1 MVKSYLRFEQESTFG
16 VIASNSN
23 IVWLPPKSNSTSSAN
38 SSGGRALVGGLE
50 DVLTWDVKTGSLLS
64 RWNEGSDNPSS
75 GSSSVAEVT
84 SIAEYQ
90 GQMVAS
96 GYSNGVIKVW
106 DSLSG
111 TLVVLFNGHKSAV
124 SVLKFD
130 STGTRLASG
139 SRDSNIIL
147 WDLVGEVGLYRLRS
161 HRDQV
166 VALEFLRG
174 KSKIQGDDGEEIE
187 TEDEEENWLLSA
199 GKDGLIKLWDL
210 EAQHCIETH
219 VAHRG
224 ETWSMGWSSEHNVAV
239 TGSTSKELKFW
250 AVDVNRKDGERVK
263 DIGTILKQSGERAHT
278 IKFHRDGRYF
288 LVGNAD
294 RSIEIFRIRL
304 DDEVKKSVARKMKRR
319 REKGLDVA
327 EGGEYTISED
337 DVIEKY
343 ISYTVI
349 RTPAKVRSLDWA
361 ATNNNNTISLV
372 ASLTNNSIE
381 SFSISAPLNAKVKKS
396 AGPAEYNRQYSVELA
411 GHRADI
417 RALSISSDERMVA
430 SASNGS
436 LKVWNVRTHNCIRTF
451 ECGYALC
458 ASFLPG
464 DALIVVGTKAG
475 EIELYDVASS
485 SLIDKL
491 PAHEG
496 SVWSLHVGFDG
507 KTVVTGGA
515 DKSVKFWEIKVVE
528 EEVLGTTRKVS
539 RMRLKHTRTL
549 ELSDDVLSVRLS
561 PDMKLVTASLLD
573 NTVKVF
579 FTDTL
584 KFFLSLYGHKLPV
597 LAMDI
602 SYDSKLLVTCS
613 ADKNIK
619 IWGLDFGD
627 CHRSIFAHQDSI
639 MSVVFEPETHNLFSV
654 GKDKLVKYWDGDKFE
669 NIQKLEGHQS
679 EIWALA
685 IAGSG
690 DFIVTGSHDRSIR
703 VWARTDEPLFLEEE
717 REKELEELYENN
729 LTSSF
734 DDDGNSLGPLQHGQ
748 GDDLEDTEMMTHDDE
763 THVGRA
769 GKQTI
774 ETLKAGERLME
785 ALDIG
790 KADLELQREYKET
803 LKKNPK
809 AAMPTR
815 NVILAALD
823 VSAEKYVMDVT
834 NRIRAAQLEDALL
847 VLPFD
852 KVISLFVFIDLW
864 AQHRWN
870 IPLVSR
876 VLSTSLQIHHR
887 QIVANQVMRPTLE
900 SLRNA
905 LRSGLELHKNQI
917 GYNIAGLKFLKQ
929 NWELHHKKEFIDE
942 TLQREEED
950 RLTKKRTFTNAVV

>member
-16 VIASNSN
+16 VIASASN
-23 IVWLPPKSNSTSSAN
+23 IVWLPPKSHSSST
-38 SSGGRALVGGLE
+38 SSGGRVLVGGLE
-50 DVLTWDVKTGSLLS
+50 DILTWDVKTGSLLS
-64 RWNEGSDNPSS
+64 RWNEGSDS
-75 GSSSVAEVT
+75 GSSANSTAEVT
-84 SIAEYQ
+84 SIAEFQ
-90 GQMVAS
+90 GQMVAT
-96 GYSNGVIKVW
+96 GYANGAIKIW

-111 TLVVLFNGHKSAV
+111 TLVVSFNGHKSAV
-124 SVLKFD
+124 SALKFD
-130 STGTRLASG
+130 ATGTRLASG

-174 KSKIQGDDGEEIE
+174 KSMIQSENGEEVDE
-187 TEDEEENWLLSA
+187 DDDEEMWLLSV

-210 EAQHCIETH
+210 DAQHCIETH

-224 ETWSMGWSSEHNVAV
+224 EAWSMGWSSELGMAI

-250 AVDVNRKDGERVK
+250 TVNVSNKDGERVK
-263 DIGTILKQSGERAHT
+263 DLGVLLKQSGERAHT
-278 IKFHRDGRYF
+278 IKFHPGQKYF
-288 LVGNAD
+288 AVGNAD
-294 RSIEIFRIRL
+294 RSIEIFRIRT
-304 DDEVKKSVARKMKRR
+304 DEEVKKSVARKVKRR
-319 REKGLDVA
+319 REKGLDVE
-327 EGGEYTISED
+327 EGGEYAISEN
-337 DVIEKY
+337 DVTEKF

-361 ATNNNNTISLV
+361 AFNNNVIGLV
-372 ASLTNNSIE
+372 TSLTNNSIE
-381 SFSISAPLNAKVKKS
+381 NYSITSPINAKIKKS
-396 AGPAEYNRQYSVELA
+396 AGPAEYNRQYSIELS
-411 GHRADI
+411 GHRTDI
-417 RALSISSDERMVA
+417 RALSVSSDDRMVA
-430 SASNGS
+430 SASNGN
-436 LKVWNVRTHNCIRTF
+436 LKVWNIRTRNCIRTF

-464 DALIVVGTKAG
+464 DALIVVGTKTG
-475 EIELYDVASS
+475 DIELFDVASS
-485 SLIDKL
+485 SLIERVDG
-491 PAHEG
+491 HDG
-496 SVWSLHVGFDG
+496 SIWSLHVGFDG

-515 DKSVKFWEIKVVE
+515 DKTVKFWEIRVVE
-528 EEVLGTTRKVS
+528 EEVLGTTRKVAC
-539 RMRLKHTRTL
+539 MRLKHTRTL

-561 PDMKLVTASLLD
+561 PDMKLLAASLLD

-579 FTDTL
+579 FTDSL

-597 LAMDI
+597 LSMDI
-602 SYDSKLLVTCS
+602 SHDSKMLVTCS

-639 MSVVFEPETHNLFSV
+639 MSVAFEPETHNLFSV
-654 GKDKLVKYWDGDKFE
+654 SKDKLVKYWDGDKFE

-685 IAGSG
+685 VANSG
-690 DFIVTGSHDRSIR
+690 DFIVTGSHDKSIR
-703 VWARTDEPLFLEEE
+703 VWVRTDEPLFLEEE

-734 DDDGNSLGPLQHGQ
+734 EDTNLGPLQKGQ
-748 GDDLEDTEMMTHDDE
+748 GDDLEDTDMMTHDDE

-790 KADLELQREYKET
+790 KADMELQSQHKEA

-809 AAMPTR
+809 AVIPTR
-815 NVILAALD
+815 NVILAALN
-823 VSAEKYVMDVT
+823 VSAEKYVMDVMSK
-834 NRIRAAQLEDALL
+834 IKAAQLEDALL

-852 KVISLFVFIDLW
+852 KVITLFVFIDLW
-864 AQHRWN
+864 AQRRWN

-876 VLSTSLQIHHR
+876 VLSTSLRIHHK

-900 SLRNA
+900 SLRTA
-905 LRSGLELHKNQI
+905 LRKGLDQHKNQI

-929 NWELHHKKEFIDE
+929 NWDLNHKKEFIDE
-942 TLQREEED
+942 KLQREEED
-950 RLTKKRTFTNAVV
+950 RLTKKRTFTTAAV

>member
-1 MVKSYLRFEQESTFG
+1 MVKSYLRFEQESSFG
-16 VIASNSN
+16 VIASTSN
-23 IVWLPPKSNSTSSAN
+23 IIWLPPKTNSSGGS

-64 RWNEGSDNPSS
+64 RWNEGSEASSS
-75 GSSSVAEVT
+75 GNSIAEV
-84 SIAEYQ
+84 SCVAEYQ
-90 GQMVAS
+90 GQMVAT
-96 GYSNGVIKVW
+96 GYTNGVIKVW

-111 TLVVLFNGHKSAV
+111 TLVVSFNGHKSAV
-124 SVLKFD
+124 SALKFD
-130 STGTRLASG
+130 ATGTRLASG

-161 HRDQV
+161 HRDQI
-166 VALEFLRG
+166 VAIEFLRG
-174 KSKIQGDDGEEIE
+174 KSKVQTED
-187 TEDEEENWLLSA
+187 TEDEEDRDEDEEMWLLSA

-224 ETWSMGWSSEHNVAV
+224 ETWSMGWNNTLSIAV
-239 TGSTSKELKFW
+239 TGSASKELKFW
-250 AVDVNRKDGERVK
+250 AVNVNGKDGERVK
-263 DIGTILKQSGERAHT
+263 DQGVVLKQSGERAHT
-278 IKFHRDGRYF
+278 IKFHNNDRYF
-288 LVGNAD
+288 AVGNAD
-294 RSIEIFRIRL
+294 RSIEVFRIRTE
-304 DDEVKKSVARKMKRR
+304 DEVKKSVARKIKRR
-319 REKGLDVA
+319 REKGLDV
-327 EGGEYTISED
+327 ESEFGVSED
-337 DVIEKY
+337 DVNEKF

-349 RTPAKVRSLDWA
+349 RTTAKVRSFDWA
-361 ATNNNNTISLV
+361 HPSASSINIIS
-372 ASLTNNSIE
+372 SLTNNSIE
-381 SFSISAPLNAKVKKS
+381 SYSIAASVNAKFKKS
-396 AGPAEYNRQYSVELA
+396 AGPADYNRQYSVELA
-411 GHRADI
+411 GHRTDI
-417 RALSISSDERMVA
+417 RALSVSSDDRMVA

-436 LKVWNVRTHNCIRTF
+436 LKVWNIRTRNCIRTF
-451 ECGYALC
+451 DCGYALC

-485 SLIDKL
+485 SLIEKVV
-491 PAHEG
+491 AHEG

-515 DKSVKFWEIKVVE
+515 DKSVKFWEIRVVE
-528 EEVLGTTRKVS
+528 EEVLGTTRKVA

-561 PDMKLVTASLLD
+561 PDMKLVAASLLD

-602 SYDSKLLVTCS
+602 SHDSKMLVTCS

-639 MSVVFEPETHNLFSV
+639 MSVAFEPESHNLFSV
-654 GKDKLVKYWDGDKFE
+654 SKDRMVKYWDGDKFE

-685 IAGSG
+685 VANSG
-690 DFIVTGSHDRSIR
+690 DFIVTGSHDKSIR
-703 VWARTDEPLFLEEE
+703 VWVRTDEPLFLEEE
-717 REKELEELYENN
+717 REKELEDLYESN
-729 LTSSF
+729 LTSTF
-734 DDDGNSLGPLQHGQ
+734 DDDSNLGPLQKGQ
-748 GDDLEDTEMMTHDDE
+748 GDDLEDTEMAHDDE
-763 THVGRA
+763 THVARA

-790 KADLELQREYKET
+790 KADLELLNAHKEAQ
-803 LKKNPK
+803 KKNPK

-815 NVILAALD
+815 NVILAALN
-823 VSAEKYVMDVT
+823 VSAEKYVIDVIA
-834 NRIRAAQLEDALL
+834 RIKAAQLEDALL

-852 KVISLFVFIDLW
+852 KVITLFVFINMW
-864 AQHRWN
+864 AQLRWN

-876 VLSTSLQIHHR
+876 VFITSLRIHHK

-900 SLRNA
+900 SLRTA

-917 GYNIAGLKFLKQ
+917 GYNIAGLKFLKV

-942 TLQREEED
+942 KLQRDEEE
-950 RLTKKRTFTNAVV
+950 RITKKRTFTTATV

>member
-1 MVKSYLRFEQESTFG
+1 M
-16 VIASNSN
+16 
-23 IVWLPPKSNSTSSAN
+23 
-38 SSGGRALVGGLE
+38 GGLE
-50 DVLTWDVKTGSLLS
+50 DVLTWDVKTGTLLS
-64 RWNEGSDNPSS
+64 RWNEGSDNNNGTNSIS
-75 GSSSVAEVT
+75 EVT
-84 SIAEYQ
+84 AVAEYQ
-90 GQMVAS
+90 GQMVAT
-96 GYSNGVIKVW
+96 GYANGAIKVW

-111 TLVVLFNGHKSAV
+111 TLVVSFNGHKSAV

-130 STGTRLASG
+130 ATGTRLASG

-161 HRDQV
+161 HRDQI

-174 KSKIQGDDGEEIE
+174 KAKIQGEDNEEID
-187 TEDEEENWLLSA
+187 TDEDEEMWLLSS

-224 ETWSMGWSSEHNVAV
+224 ESWSMGWSREHNVAV
-239 TGSTSKELKFW
+239 TGSASKELKFW
-250 AVDVNRKDGERVK
+250 AVNVNNADGERVK
-263 DIGTILKQSGERAHT
+263 DIGVVLKQSGERANI
-278 IKFHRDGRYF
+278 IKFHSDGKF
-288 LVGNAD
+288 FAVGNAD
-294 RSIEIFRIRL
+294 RSIEIFRIRTN
-304 DDEVKKSVARKMKRR
+304 DEVKKSVARKLKRR
-319 REKGLDVA
+319 KEKGLDV
-327 EGGEYTISED
+327 EGEYAISED
-337 DVIEKY
+337 DVTEKY

-349 RTPAKVRSLDWA
+349 RTPAKVRSIDWA
-361 ATNNNNTISLV
+361 ANNKTSLGLV

-381 SFSISAPLNAKVKKS
+381 SYSIAAPLSSKLNKS
-396 AGPAEYNRQYSVELA
+396 AGPAEYNRLYSVELA
-411 GHRADI
+411 GHRTDI
-417 RALSISSDERMVA
+417 RALSVSSDDRMVA

-436 LKVWNVRTHNCIRTF
+436 LKVWNIRTSNCIRTF

-458 ASFLPG
+458 TSFLPG
-464 DALIVVGTKAG
+464 DALIIVGTKTG
-475 EIELYDVASS
+475 ELELYDVASS
-485 SLIDKL
+485 SLIEKVD
-491 PAHEG
+491 AHEG
-496 SVWSLHVGFDG
+496 SVWSLHVGSDG
-507 KTVVTGGA
+507 KTIVTGGA
-515 DKSVKFWEIKVVE
+515 DKTVKFWEIKVVE
-528 EEVLGTTRKVS
+528 EEVLGTSRKVA
-539 RMRLKHTRTL
+539 RMRMKHTRTL
-549 ELSDDVLSVRLS
+549 ELSDDVLAVRLS
-561 PDMKLVTASLLD
+561 PDMKLVAASLLD

-597 LAMDI
+597 LSMDI
-602 SYDSKLLVTCS
+602 SFDSKILVTCS

-639 MSVVFEPETHNLFSV
+639 MSVAFEPESHNLFSV

-685 IAGSG
+685 VANSG
-690 DFIVTGSHDRSIR
+690 DFIVTGSHDKSIR
-703 VWARTDEPLFLEEE
+703 VWVRTDEPLFLEEE

-734 DDDGNSLGPLQHGQ
+734 EEDNLDRLQKGQ
-748 GDDLEDTEMMTHDDE
+748 GDDLEDGEVATHDDE

-769 GKQTI
+769 GRQTI

-790 KADLELQREYKET
+790 IADLELQRAHKEN

-815 NVILAALD
+815 NVILAALN
-823 VSAEKYVMDVT
+823 VSAEKYVMDVCT
-834 NRIRAAQLEDALL
+834 RIKAAQLEDALL

-870 IPLVSR
+870 MPLVSR
-876 VLSTSLQIHHR
+876 VLATGLRIHHK

-900 SLRNA
+900 SLRTA
-905 LRSGLELHKNQI
+905 LRAGLDQARSQI
-917 GYNIAGLKFLKQ
+917 GYNIAGLKFLKL

-942 TLQREEED
+942 KLQREEED
-950 RLTKKRTFTNAVV
+950 RLTKKRTFTTAAV

>member
-1 MVKSYLRFEQESTFG
+1 MVKSYLRFEQESNFG

-23 IVWLPPKSNSTSSAN
+23 LIWLPPKSNSSSSN
-38 SSGGRALVGGLE
+38 SSSSGGRALVGGLE
-50 DVLTWDVKTGSLLS
+50 DILTWDVKTGALLS
-64 RWNEGSDNPSS
+64 RWNEGSDGNS
-75 GSSSVAEVT
+75 GSNSISEVT
-84 SIAEYQ
+84 AVAEYQ

-96 GYSNGVIKVW
+96 GYANGSIKVW
-106 DSLSG
+106 DALSG
-111 TLVVLFNGHKSAV
+111 TLVVSFSGHKSAV

-139 SRDSNIIL
+139 SRDSNIIM

-174 KSKIQGDDGEEIE
+174 KSKIETDDNEEAE
-187 TEDEEENWLLSA
+187 TDDEEEMWLLSA

-210 EAQHCIETH
+210 ESEHCIETH

-224 ETWSMGWSSEHNVAV
+224 ENWSMGYSPEHKVAV

-250 AVDVNRKDGERVK
+250 GVNVNSSDGKRLKDLGIV
-263 DIGTILKQSGERAHT
+263 LKQSGERAHT
-278 IKFHRDGRYF
+278 IKFHTDGKHF
-288 LVGNAD
+288 VVGNAD
-294 RSIEIFRIRL
+294 RSIEIFRIRT
-304 DDEVKKSVARKMKRR
+304 DDEVKKSVTRKLKRR
-319 REKGLDVA
+319 KEKGLDV
-327 EGGEYTISED
+327 EGEYAISED
-337 DVIEKY
+337 DVTEKY

-349 RTPAKVRSLDWA
+349 RTPAKVKSLDWTA
-361 ATNNNNTISLV
+361 SSKNHLGLI

-381 SFSISAPLNAKVKKS
+381 NFSISAPLTSTVKKN
-396 AGPAEYNRQYSVELA
+396 AGPAEYNRVSSVELS
-411 GHRADI
+411 GHRTDI
-417 RALSISSDERMVA
+417 RSLSVSSDDRMVA

-436 LKVWNVRTHNCIRTF
+436 LKVWNIRTSNCIRTF
-451 ECGYALC
+451 DCGYALC

-464 DALIVVGTKAG
+464 DALIIVGTKAG
-475 EIELYDVASS
+475 ELELYDVASS
-485 SLIDKL
+485 SLIEKVE
-491 PAHEG
+491 AHEG
-496 SVWSLHVGFDG
+496 SVWSLHVGSDG
-507 KTVVTGGA
+507 KTIVTGGA
-515 DKSVKFWEIKVVE
+515 DKTVKFWEIKVIE
-528 EEVLGTTRKVS
+528 EEVLGTSHKVA
-539 RMRLKHTRTL
+539 RMRMKHTRTL
-549 ELSDDVLSVRLS
+549 ELSDDVLAVRLS
-561 PDMKLVTASLLD
+561 PDMRLITASLLD

-579 FTDTL
+579 FTDSL

-597 LAMDI
+597 LSLDI
-602 SYDSKLLVTCS
+602 SFDSKMLVSCS

-639 MSVVFEPETHNLFSV
+639 MSVAFEPESHNLFSV

-669 NIQKLEGHQS
+669 NIQKLEGHHS

-685 IAGSG
+685 VANSG
-690 DFIVTGSHDRSIR
+690 DFIVTGSHDKSIR
-703 VWARTDEPLFLEEE
+703 VWVRTDEPLFLEEE

-734 DDDGNSLGPLQHGQ
+734 DDDNNNLDRLQKGQ
-748 GDDLEDTEMMTHDDE
+748 GDDLEEGEVGTHDDE
-763 THVGRA
+763 THTGRA
-769 GKQTI
+769 GRQTI

-790 KADLELQREYKET
+790 IADLELQKEYQEQ

-809 AAMPTR
+809 AAMPSR
-815 NVILAALD
+815 NVILAALN
-823 VSAEKYVMDVT
+823 VSAEKYVMDVCA
-834 NRIRAAQLEDALL
+834 RIKAAQLEDALL

-864 AQHRWN
+864 AQNRWN
-870 IPLVSR
+870 MPLVSR
-876 VLSTSLQIHHR
+876 VLATGLRIHHK
-887 QIVANQVMRPTLE
+887 QIVANQIMRPTLE
-900 SLRNA
+900 SLRTA
-905 LRSGLELHKNQI
+905 LRSGLDQARSQI

-942 TLQREEED
+942 KLQREEED
-950 RLTKKRTFTNAVV
+950 RLTKKRTFTTAAV